1 MIASKPIELTF
12 IYRSGCHLC
21 DVMWEELETFRAS
34 PSIHIKQLDLGRE
47 RGLEAQYGTLIPVLL
62 HADHEICHYFLDSEK
77 LTSYLQRQRTCGVIG
92 CAELAKR
99 IAKN

>member
-77 LTSYLQRQRTCGVIG
+77 LTSYLQTQMSSQ
-92 CAELAKR
+92 
-99 IAKN
+99 AKNM